1 MKKLLSLL
9 ILTGTLFAQANNVF
23 TLNPSVNSSAMGNV
37 GIAHADVKNVF
48 HNPAF
53 AGLNKRHQEI
63 SYVDWLLI
71 LTDDMG
77 YQSILY
83 TSSLGWSSEIFY
95 FNYGTQIEADQVG
108 IIMGD
113 FESSSYRVSGGYGFG
128 IGDWLFGARL
138 NLYNHNFIDSFDID
152 MNYGFDLGAYKEFG
166 NTSLGI
172 VLKDVGGETEFLDQ
186 SLNLPMSVGVGV
198 GQKFGDFTLASDVK
212 FYEDYNSIGLG
223 GQYDLGIASLKLGYY
238 TESEFDVD
246 YITLGGS
253 IDAGIVDL
261 SLLYYYNTDS
271 FHNETLMLS
280 FGLIYKE

>member
-9 ILTGTLFAQANNVF
+9 VLTGTLFAQANNVF

-63 SYVDWLLI
+63 SYVDWLPN

-95 FNYGTQIEADQVG
+95 FNYGTQIEADQGG
-108 IIMGD
+108 IIIGD

-138 NLYNHNFIDSFDID
+138 NLYNHNFIDSFDVD

-186 SLNLPMSVGVGV
+186 TLNLPMSVGIGV
-198 GQKFGDFTLASDVK
+198 GQKFGNFTLASDVK
-212 FYEDYNSIGLG
+212 VFEDYNSIGLG

-238 TESEFDVD
+238 TESEFEVD

-261 SLLYYYNTDS
+261 SLAYYYNTDS
-271 FHNETLMLS
+271 FHNETLLIS
-280 FGLIYKE
+280 FGFDL

>member
-9 ILTGTLFAQANNVF
+9 VLTGTLFAQANNVF
-23 TLNPSVNSSAMGNV
+23 TLNPSVNSAGMGNV

-63 SYVDWLLI
+63 SYVDWLPN

-95 FNYGTQIEADQVG
+95 FNYGTQVEADQGG
-108 IIMGD
+108 IIIGD

-138 NLYNHNFIDSFDID
+138 NLYNHNFIDSFDVD

-172 VLKDVGGETEFLDQ
+172 VLKDVGGETKFLDQ
-186 SLNLPMSVGVGV
+186 SLNLPMSVGIGV

-223 GQYDLGIASLKLGYY
+223 GVYDLGIASLKLGYY

-261 SLLYYYNTDS
+261 SLAYYYNTDS
-271 FHNETLMLS
+271 FHNETLMIS
-280 FGLIYKE
+280 FGFDL

>member
-9 ILTGTLFAQANNVF
+9 ILTGTLFAQANDIF
-23 TLNPSVNSSAMGNV
+23 TLNPSVSSAGMGNV

-63 SYVDWLLI
+63 SYVDWLPN

-95 FNYGTQIEADQVG
+95 FNYGTQQQSDQFG
-108 IIMGD
+108 IILGD
-113 FESSSYRVSGGYGFG
+113 FESSSFRISGGYGFG
-128 IGDWLFGARL
+128 IKDWMFGARL
-138 NLYNHNFIDSFDID
+138 NIYNHNFIDDID
-152 MNYGFDLGAYKEFG
+152 IGMNYGFDIGAYKEFG

-172 VLKDVGGETEFLDQ
+172 VLKDVGGETEVLDQ
-186 SLNLPMSVGVGV
+186 SLNLPMSVGIGV

-212 FYEDYNSIGLG
+212 VFEDYNSIGIG
-223 GQYDLGIASLKLGYY
+223 GVYDLGIASFKLGYY
-238 TESEFDVD
+238 TESEFEVD
-246 YITLGGS
+246 YLTLGGS

-261 SLLYYYNTDS
+261 SLAYYYNTDS
-271 FHNETLMLS
+271 FHNETIMLS
-280 FGLIYKE
+280 FGFDL

>member
-9 ILTGTLFAQANNVF
+9 ILTGTLFAQANSIF
-23 TLNPSVNSSAMGNV
+23 TLNPSVNSAAMGNV

-63 SYVDWLLI
+63 SYVDWLPN

-95 FNYGTQIEADQVG
+95 FNYGTQQQSDKFG
-108 IIMGD
+108 IVLGD

-186 SLNLPMSVGVGV
+186 SLNLPMSVGIGV

-212 FYEDYNSIGLG
+212 MFEDYNSIGIG
-223 GQYDLGIASLKLGYY
+223 GVYDLGIASFKLGYY
-238 TESEFDVD
+238 TESEFEVD
-246 YITLGGS
+246 YLTLGGS

-261 SLLYYYNTDS
+261 SLAYYYNTDS
-271 FHNETLMLS
+271 FHNETLMIS
-280 FGLIYKE
+280 FGFDL

>member
-63 SYVDWLLI
+63 SYVDWLPN

-83 TSSLGWSSEIFY
+83 TSDLGWSSEIFY
-95 FNYGTQIEADQVG
+95 FNYGTQIEADQGG
-108 IIMGD
+108 IIIGD

-138 NLYNHNFIDSFDID
+138 NLYNHNFIDSFDVD
-152 MNYGFDLGAYKEFG
+152 MNYRFDLGAYKEFG

-172 VLKDVGGETEFLDQ
+172 VLKDVGGETKFLDQ
-186 SLNLPMSVGVGV
+186 SLNLPMSVGIGV

-261 SLLYYYNTDS
+261 SLAYYYNTDS
-271 FHNETLMLS
+271 FHNETLMIS
-280 FGLIYKE
+280 FGFDL

>member
-9 ILTGTLFAQANNVF
+9 VLTGTLFAQANNVF

-63 SYVDWLLI
+63 SYVDWLPN

-83 TSSLGWSSEIFY
+83 ISDLGWSSEIFY
-95 FNYGTQIEADQVG
+95 FNYGTQIEANSGG
-108 IIMGD
+108 IILGD

-128 IGDWLFGARL
+128 IGDWMFGARL
-138 NLYNHNFIDSFDID
+138 NLYNHNFIDGFDID

-172 VLKDVGGETEFLDQ
+172 VLKDVGGETKFLDQ
-186 SLNLPMSVGVGV
+186 SLNLPMSVGIGV

-261 SLLYYYNTDS
+261 SLAYYYNTDS
-271 FHNETLMLS
+271 FHNETLMIS
-280 FGLIYKE
+280 FGFDL

>member
-9 ILTGTLFAQANNVF
+9 LLTGTLFAQANNVF
-23 TLNPSVNSSAMGNV
+23 TLNPSVNSAGMGNV
-37 GIAHADVKNVF
+37 GIANADVKNVF

-53 AGLNKRHQEI
+53 VGLKESHQEI
-63 SYVDWLLI
+63 SYVDWLPN

-83 TSSLGWSSEIFY
+83 TSDLGWSTEIFY
-95 FNYGTQIEADQVG
+95 FNYGTQIEADQGG
-108 IIMGD
+108 IIIGD
-113 FESSSYRVSGGYGFG
+113 FESSSYRVSGGYGFE
-128 IGDWLFGARL
+128 IRDWLFGARL

-172 VLKDVGGETEFLDQ
+172 VLKDVGGETKFLDQ
-186 SLNLPMSVGVGV
+186 SLNLPMSVGIGV
-198 GQKFGDFTLASDVK
+198 GQKLGNFTLASDVK
-212 FYEDYNSIGLG
+212 IYEDYNSIGLG

-261 SLLYYYNTDS
+261 SLAYYYNTDS
-271 FHNETLMLS
+271 FHNETLMIS
-280 FGLIYKE
+280 FGFDL

>member
-9 ILTGTLFAQANNVF
+9 VLTGTLFAQANNVF

-63 SYVDWLLI
+63 SYVDWLPN

-83 TSSLGWSSEIFY
+83 TSDLGWSSEIFY
-95 FNYGTQIEADQVG
+95 FNYGTQIEADQGG
-108 IIMGD
+108 IIIGD

-138 NLYNHNFIDSFDID
+138 NLYNHNFIDSFDVD

-172 VLKDVGGETEFLDQ
+172 VLKDVGGETKFLDQ
-186 SLNLPMSVGVGV
+186 SLNLPMSVGIGV

-223 GQYDLGIASLKLGYY
+223 GVYDLGIASLKLGYY

-261 SLLYYYNTDS
+261 SLAYYYNTDS
-271 FHNETLMLS
+271 FHNETLMIS
-280 FGLIYKE
+280 FGFDL

>member
-9 ILTGTLFAQANNVF
+9 ILTGTLFAQANDIF
-23 TLNPSVNSSAMGNV
+23 TLNPSVSSAGMGNV

-63 SYVDWLLI
+63 SYVDWLPN

-95 FNYGTQIEADQVG
+95 FNYGTQQQSDQFG
-108 IIMGD
+108 IILGD
-113 FESSSYRVSGGYGFG
+113 FESSSFRISGGYGFG
-128 IGDWLFGARL
+128 IKDWMFGARL
-138 NLYNHNFIDSFDID
+138 NIYNHNFIDDID
-152 MNYGFDLGAYKEFG
+152 IGMNYGFDIGAYKEFG

-172 VLKDVGGETEFLDQ
+172 VLKDVGGETEVLDQ
-186 SLNLPMSVGVGV
+186 SLNLPMSVGIGV

-212 FYEDYNSIGLG
+212 VFEDYNSIGIG
-223 GQYDLGIASLKLGYY
+223 GVYDLGIASFKLGYY
-238 TESEFDVD
+238 TESEFEVD
-246 YITLGGS
+246 YLTLGGG
-253 IDAGIVDL
+253 IDAGIVDI
-261 SLLYYYNTDS
+261 SLAYYYNTDS
-271 FHNETLMLS
+271 FHNETLMIS
-280 FGLIYKE
+280 FGFDL

>member
-9 ILTGTLFAQANNVF
+9 ILTGTLFAQANDIF
-23 TLNPSVNSSAMGNV
+23 TLNPSVSSAGMGNV

-63 SYVDWLLI
+63 SYVDWLPN

-95 FNYGTQIEADQVG
+95 FNYGTQQQSDQFG
-108 IIMGD
+108 IILGD
-113 FESSSYRVSGGYGFG
+113 FESSSFRISGGYGFG
-128 IGDWLFGARL
+128 IKDWMFGARL
-138 NLYNHNFIDSFDID
+138 NIYNHNFIDDID
-152 MNYGFDLGAYKEFG
+152 IGMNYGFDLGAYKEFG

-172 VLKDVGGETEFLDQ
+172 VLKDVGGETEVLDQ
-186 SLNLPMSVGVGV
+186 SLNLPMSVGIGV

-212 FYEDYNSIGLG
+212 VFEDYNSIGIG
-223 GQYDLGIASLKLGYY
+223 GVYDLGIASFKLGYY
-238 TESEFDVD
+238 TESEFEVD
-246 YITLGGS
+246 YLTLGGS
-253 IDAGIVDL
+253 IDAGIVDV
-261 SLLYYYNTDS
+261 SLAYYYNTDS
-271 FHNETLMLS
+271 FHNETLMIS
-280 FGLIYKE
+280 FGFDL

>member
-1 MKKLLSLL
+1 MRKLFSILL
-9 ILTGTLFAQANNVF
+9 LASTLFAQANNIF
-23 TLNPSVNSSAMGNV
+23 TLNPSVNSAGMGNV

-53 AGLNKRHQEI
+53 AGLRESHQEV
-63 SYVDWLLI
+63 SYVEWLPN

-83 TSSLGWSSEIFY
+83 TSDLGWSSEIFY
-95 FNYGTQIEADQVG
+95 FNYGNQIEADQGG
-108 IIMGD
+108 IIIGD

-138 NLYNHNFIDSFDID
+138 NLYNHNFIDSFDVD

-172 VLKDVGGETEFLDQ
+172 VLKDVGGETKFLDQ
-186 SLNLPMSVGVGV
+186 SLNLPMSVGIGV

-223 GQYDLGIASLKLGYY
+223 GVYDLGIASLKLGYY

-261 SLLYYYNTDS
+261 SLAYYYNTDS
-271 FHNETLMLS
+271 FHNETLMIS
-280 FGLIYKE
+280 FGFDL

>member
-9 ILTGTLFAQANNVF
+9 ILTGTLFAQANDIF
-23 TLNPSVNSSAMGNV
+23 TLNPSVSSAGMGNV

-63 SYVDWLLI
+63 SYVDWLPN

-95 FNYGTQIEADQVG
+95 FNYGTQQQSDQFG
-108 IIMGD
+108 IILGD
-113 FESSSYRVSGGYGFG
+113 FESSSFRISGGYGFG
-128 IGDWLFGARL
+128 IKDWMFGARL
-138 NLYNHNFIDSFDID
+138 NIYNHNFIDDID
-152 MNYGFDLGAYKEFG
+152 IGMNYGFDIGAYKEFG

-172 VLKDVGGETEFLDQ
+172 VLKDVGGETEVLDQ
-186 SLNLPMSVGVGV
+186 SLNLPMSVGIGV

-212 FYEDYNSIGLG
+212 VFEDYNSIGIG
-223 GQYDLGIASLKLGYY
+223 GVYDLGIASFKLGYY
-238 TESEFDVD
+238 TESEFEVD
-246 YITLGGS
+246 YLTLGGS
-253 IDAGIVDL
+253 IDAGIVDV
-261 SLLYYYNTDS
+261 SLAYYYNTDS
-271 FHNETLMLS
+271 FHNDTIMLS
-280 FGLIYKE
+280 FGFDL

>member
-9 ILTGTLFAQANNVF
+9 VLTGTLFAQANNVF

-63 SYVDWLLI
+63 SYVDWLPN

-95 FNYGTQIEADQVG
+95 FNYGTQVEADQGG
-108 IIMGD
+108 IIIGD

-138 NLYNHNFIDSFDID
+138 NLYNHNFIDSFDVD
-152 MNYGFDLGAYKEFG
+152 MNYGFDLGSYKEFG

-172 VLKDVGGETEFLDQ
+172 VLKDVGGETKFLDQ
-186 SLNLPMSVGVGV
+186 SLNLPMSVGIGV
-198 GQKFGDFTLASDVK
+198 GHSFGNFSLASDVK

-261 SLLYYYNTDS
+261 SLAYYYNTDS
-271 FHNETLMLS
+271 FHNETLMIS
-280 FGLIYKE
+280 FGFDL

>member
-9 ILTGTLFAQANNVF
+9 VLTGTLFAQANNIF

-63 SYVDWLLI
+63 SYVDWLPNLS
-71 LTDDMG
+71 DDMG
-77 YQSILY
+77 YQSIIY
-83 TSSLGWSSEIFY
+83 TSSLGWSSEIFH
-95 FNYGTQIEADQVG
+95 FNYGTQVEADQGG
-108 IIMGD
+108 IIIGD

-138 NLYNHNFIDSFDID
+138 NLYNHNFIDSFDVD

-172 VLKDVGGETEFLDQ
+172 VLKDVGGETKFLDQ
-186 SLNLPMSVGVGV
+186 SLNLPMSVGIGV
-198 GQKFGDFTLASDVK
+198 GHSFVNFSLASDVK

-223 GQYDLGIASLKLGYY
+223 GQYDLGITRLKLGYY

-246 YITLGGS
+246 YLTLGGG
-253 IDAGIVDL
+253 IDAGIVDI
-261 SLLYYYNTDS
+261 SLAYYYNTDS
-271 FHNETLMLS
+271 FHNETLMIS
-280 FGLIYKE
+280 FGFDL

>member
-9 ILTGTLFAQANNVF
+9 VLTGTLFAQANNVF

-63 SYVDWLLI
+63 SYVDWLPN

-83 TSSLGWSSEIFY
+83 TSSIGWSSEIFY
-95 FNYGTQIEADQVG
+95 FNYGTQVEADQGG
-108 IIMGD
+108 IIIGD

-138 NLYNHNFIDSFDID
+138 NLYNHNFIDSFDVD

-172 VLKDVGGETEFLDQ
+172 VLKDVGGETKFLDQ
-186 SLNLPMSVGVGV
+186 SLNLPMSVGIGV

-223 GQYDLGIASLKLGYY
+223 GVYDLGIASLKLGYY

-261 SLLYYYNTDS
+261 SLAYYYNTDS
-271 FHNETLMLS
+271 FHNETLMIS
-280 FGLIYKE
+280 FGFDL

>member
-23 TLNPSVNSSAMGNV
+23 TLNPSVNSAGMGNV

-53 AGLNKRHQEI
+53 AGLKESHQEI
-63 SYVDWLLI
+63 SYVDWLPN

-77 YQSILY
+77 YQSILV
-83 TSSLGWSSEIFY
+83 TSDMGWSSEIFY
-95 FNYGTQIEADQVG
+95 FNYGTQVEADQGG
-108 IIMGD
+108 IIIGD

-172 VLKDVGGETEFLDQ
+172 VLKDVGGETKFLDQ
-186 SLNLPMSVGVGV
+186 SLNLPMSLGIGV
-198 GQKFGDFTLASDVK
+198 GQKLGNFTLASDVK
-212 FYEDYNSIGLG
+212 LYEDYNSIGLG
-223 GQYDLGIASLKLGYY
+223 GEYNLGIASLKLGYY
-238 TESEFDVD
+238 TESEFEVD

-261 SLLYYYNTDS
+261 SLAYYYNTDS
-271 FHNETLMLS
+271 FHNETLMIS
-280 FGLIYKE
+280 FGFDL